1 MQGSNGDISPADKKI
16 LEAEFCLRH
25 NRQTVQILDRLVE
38 KKRNAVG
45 VSSLKDMF
53 NEEFIAGIEEPEYLK
68 I

>member
-1 MQGSNGDISPADKKI
+1 
-16 LEAEFCLRH
+16 
-25 NRQTVQILDRLVE
+25 VE
-38 KKRNAVG
+38 KKRNVVG